1 MYKTRI
7 ITLISLLL
15 ISVVGFSQSS
25 ETVVDTTRK
34 AVIKFE
40 NTVHNYGNIIT
51 GSDGTAEFRYKNTGN
66 SPLIITNI
74 VATCGCTVPQWDR
87 APVMPGGTG
96 TLLIKYD
103 TKRLGTINK
112 SATVNTNA
120 KNSSVVLFLKGNVV
134 KPSSTQLPINNP
146 TAAPFA
152 E

>member
-1 MYKTRI
+1 MYKIRI

-25 ETVVDTTRK
+25 DSATDTSK
-34 AVIKFE
+34 QAVIKFE
-40 NTVHNYGNIIT
+40 NTTHNYGNIIT
-51 GSDGTAEFRYKNTGN
+51 GSDGIAEFRYKNTGN
-66 SPLIITNI
+66 SPLIITNV

-96 TLLIKYD
+96 TLVIKYD
-103 TKRLGTINK
+103 TQRLGTINK
-112 SATVNTNA
+112 SATVNSNA
-120 KNSSVVLFLKGNVV
+120 KNSAVVLLLKGNVV
-134 KPSSTQLPINNP
+134 KPSNTQLPTNNP